1 MALAP
6 TRPDG
11 FETPGRSR
19 PDRPPRRWRAASD
32 EFLVRAAA
40 RGHEGALAAI
50 HDRYRAPLER
60 YCRTIVLQHHD
71 AEDAAQ
77 SALAAAL
84 RALADGRARPHALRA
99 WLYRIAHREAL
110 AVLRRRPPATA
121 GDDTVLA
128 LLPSPRPDRVD
139 TRADLAELLGD
150 LRALPERSR
159 SALVLHELA
168 GLSFDEIGET
178 LDISSAAARQAA
190 YEARTKLRA
199 GRAELAA
206 LFPLG
211 PALAL
216 AGSAAGAGA
225 AGAAGAATATGGA
238 GAAGLLGGI
247 FGGAGVAAKCAAV
260 CATIGV
266 VGAGSYSVTH
276 PPAPERDRDRPA
288 VVERAESRPAAD
300 DRAAASPDPDPVA
313 AAREADA
320 AQRAAAQRRADAR
333 AARRE
338 RARRAAARDARA
350 QARARTLEQA
360 RDDRHRQAASTPA
373 TPAAAPEPEPD
384 VSGVDVEESPTGG
397 AADPAAT
404 ATTPAPATTAA
415 TAPGN
420 AVGSGEVTGEASE
433 DVVAIT
439 VE

>member
-11 FETPGRSR
+11 FETPRTLPAG
-19 PDRPPRRWRAASD
+19 PAPRRWRAASD

-150 LRALPERSR
+150 LRALSERSR

-300 DRAAASPDPDPVA
+300 DRAAAPAAPDPVA

-360 RDDRHRQAASTPA
+360 RDDRRRQAASTPA
-373 TPAAAPEPEPD
+373 TPAPEPEPD
-384 VSGVDVEESPTGG
+384 VRGVDVEESPTGG
-397 AADPAAT
+397 ATDPAAT
-404 ATTPAPATTAA
+404 ATSPAPATTAA

-433 DVVAIT
+433 DVVSIT